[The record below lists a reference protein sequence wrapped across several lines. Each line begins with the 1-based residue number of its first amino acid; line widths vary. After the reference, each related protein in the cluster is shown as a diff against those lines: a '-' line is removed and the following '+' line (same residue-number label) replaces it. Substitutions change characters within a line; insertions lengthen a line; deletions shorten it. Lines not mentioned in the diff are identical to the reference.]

1 MTYIKL
7 FLVESKVKVMRKGEC
22 KEGRHVYGDEHSYF
36 RIRME
41 PPQKLSYLN
50 YLR

>member
-7 FLVESKVKVMRKGEC
+7 SLVKPEAKVRAEGAEC

-36 RIRME
+36 RIL
-41 PPQKLSYLN
+41 K
-50 YLR
+50 